1 MRKISYVSLVAVLML
16 AACKQDFKKGEM
28 GLEYKIISGSGSGP
42 QIKTG
47 EFMQIQLCQ
56 MYNNGKVD
64 SIMNDTRTTSGPVIE
79 TLDSASMPP
88 AYFKILSQIRK
99 NDSLVIRVLTD
110 SAFKDNIAQMPPFF
124 QKGHYL
130 ITTAKVLNIFK
141 TREEADSARQAE
153 MVIARR
159 RDSVNAIEIQA
170 KDSKTIEAY
179 LAKNNIKAVKA
190 PMGTYVEILQP
201 GTGPN
206 IDTSNVVKTFY
217 TGKTMDGKIFDSNTD
232 PSKGKTDPLLVN
244 LTNDYS
250 LGMTVIKG
258 WTDGMKLLNKG
269 AKARFYIPSPLA
281 YGKQQQGPDIK
292 PNSILMFDIEIAD
305 VLNRDQANAEKK
317 ARMDAMK
324 EKRKRMSDS
333 LAKVQADTA
342 AAVKK

>member
-1 MRKISYVSLVAVLML
+1 MRNISYVSLMAVLML

-47 EFMQIQLCQ
+47 EVMQIQLCQ
-56 MYNNGKVD
+56 MYNTGKVD

-99 NDSLVIRVLTD
+99 GDSLVIRVLTD
-110 SAFKDNIAQMPPFF
+110 SAFKENLSQMPAFF

-153 MVIARR
+153 MVIARK
-159 RDSVNAIEIQA
+159 RDSLNAIEIQA
-170 KDSKTIEAY
+170 KDSKTIEEY

-201 GTGPN
+201 GTGAN
-206 IDTSNVVKTFY
+206 IDTSNVV
-217 TGKTMDGKIFDSNTD
+217 
-232 PSKGKTDPLLVN
+232 
-244 LTNDYS
+244 
-250 LGMTVIKG
+250 
-258 WTDGMKLLNKG
+258 
-269 AKARFYIPSPLA
+269 
-281 YGKQQQGPDIK
+281 
-292 PNSILMFDIEIAD
+292 
-305 VLNRDQANAEKK
+305 
-317 ARMDAMK
+317 
-324 EKRKRMSDS
+324 
-333 LAKVQADTA
+333 
-342 AAVKK
+342 

>member
-1 MRKISYVSLVAVLML
+1 MRKISYVSLMAVLML

-47 EFMQIQLCQ
+47 EFMQIHLCQ
-56 MYNNGKVD
+56 MYNTGKVD

-99 NDSLVIRVLTD
+99 GDSLVIRVLTD
-110 SAFKDNIAQMPPFF
+110 SAFKDYNAQMPPFF

-141 TREEADSARQAE
+141 TREEADSARQSE
-153 MVIARR
+153 MVIARK
-159 RDSVNAIEIQA
+159 RDSVSAIEIQA

-190 PMGTYVEILQP
+190 PLGTYVEILQP
-201 GTGPN
+201 GAGPN

-232 PSKGKTDPLLVN
+232 PSKGKSEPILVN

-317 ARMDAMK
+317 ARIDAMK
-324 EKRKRMSDS
+324 EKQKRMKDS
-333 LAKVQADTA
+333 LAKLQPDTA